1 MKFFLDT
8 ADIEE
13 IRQGAELGVVDGV
26 TTNPSLIAKTGR
38 TLQDVAEEIVSIVDG
53 PISLEVVSVESE
65 GMIAEGRKLAALHPN
80 IVVKIPMIREG
91 LKALKVLA
99 AEGINVNMT
108 LVFSPLQALLAA
120 KNGARYVSPFIGRL
134 DDISIDGLN
143 MISEIVTIFD
153 EYGFDTEV
161 LVASV
166 RHPLH
171 VLESAKM
178 GADVVTLPLKVLEQ
192 ILKHPL
198 TDIGLEKFLADWK
211 KSQG

>member
-38 TLQDVAEEIVSIVDG
+38 KLQDVAEEIVSIVDG
-53 PISLEVVSVESE
+53 PISLEAVSLESDQ
-65 GMIAEGRKLAALHPN
+65 IIKEGRKLAALHPN

-99 AEGINVNMT
+99 AGGINVNMT

-134 DDISIDGLN
+134 DDISVDGLN
-143 MISEIVTIFD
+143 LISDIVTIFD

-192 ILKHPL
+192 ILRHPL
-198 TDIGLEKFLADWK
+198 TDIGLEKFLADWD
-211 KSQG
+211 KSQQ